1 MPILLQK
8 LDALRN
14 YDTQIADLQQ
24 RLSTSQSEFNACS
37 ANLSIANFQLER
49 LNTIVRATSNQLNRS
64 TRKVI
69 ELRTTVLD
77 LSSLQQHSFPVI
89 AQLPFARGIQLLFC
103 FFQLS
108 VRTVQAHLPAV
119 LGTGSSHCTAP
130 GSAGAGMRRIRARRV
145 RRTPTSSPQRL
156 SFTRTRQQANDVRV
170 LLWAS
175 PLQVADRRLQPA
187 SAEARGAGR
196 RTASGRG
203 WGPSCGRGGA
213 FGLK

>member
-69 ELRTTVLD
+69 ELRSCSTNHCTQSFF
-77 LSSLQQHSFPVI
+77 SSGRAARFHQQHSFPAI

-156 SFTRTRQQANDVRV
+156 SSTRTRQ
-170 LLWAS
+170 
-175 PLQVADRRLQPA
+175 
-187 SAEARGAGR
+187 
-196 RTASGRG
+196 
-203 WGPSCGRGGA
+203 
-213 FGLK
+213 